1 MFTYNN
7 KSSPVEKVE
16 YDIQKVQ
23 YGEIFARKHFHLI
36 VYKVIN

>member
-16 YDIQKVQ
+16 YDIQKVR
-23 YGEIFARKHFHLI
+23 YGYLFARKQFHLI